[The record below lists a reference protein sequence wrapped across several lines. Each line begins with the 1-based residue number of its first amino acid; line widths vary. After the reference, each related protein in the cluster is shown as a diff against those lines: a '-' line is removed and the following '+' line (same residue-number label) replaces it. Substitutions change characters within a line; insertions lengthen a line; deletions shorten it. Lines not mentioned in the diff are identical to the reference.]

1 MNIFTKVI
9 QLWGRAETQ
18 ATLGS
23 KKGELWKTP
32 TCDISDSILR
42 GQKGLLIT

>member
-9 QLWGRAETQ
+9 QLWGKAETQ

-23 KKGELWKTP
+23 KKRELWKTP
-32 TCDISDSILR
+32 PYVTF
-42 GQKGLLIT
+42 LIPF